1 MSNLA
6 KRTDIVINKADKGS
20 TIVIM
25 NKSDYIDRG
34 NKHLSDTSTYE
45 PLQQDITNEL
55 KREINLKL
63 DKLHENGL
71 YTHNK
76 HAKIL
81 QTTQT
86 NKNIQTILPTKNSQE
101 PHRNMANSIK
111 LQQHHREYI
120 RIHRPL
126 VTT

>member
-45 PLQQDITNEL
+45 PLQDDITNEL
-55 KREINLKL
+55 KKQINLKL
-63 DKLHENGL
+63 NKLHENGL
-71 YTHNK
+71 LTTHV
-76 HAKIL
+76 KIL
-81 QTTQT
+81 QTTRP
-86 NKNIQTILPTKNSQE
+86 NKNIQTIFPTKNPQE
-101 PHRNMANSIK
+101 PYRNKTNSIQ
-111 LQQHHREYI
+111 LQQHYRKYI
-120 RIHRPL
+120 
-126 VTT
+126 